1 MSQSTTATTTK
12 EQLLPLHNYP
22 HQEQPQ
28 QALSFSG
35 RWIPLPKILYATTIY
50 PFNPIHV
57 DPKKID
63 IKGKRK
69 LDSHEPNELTTHD
82 FTENHSN
89 LVLANPNQVPLDVGD
104 ECYVFEQ
111 YLPASHPI
119 DPSSIWYRGYVI
131 TISHQPSSLSNL
143 PVSQLYSSDS
153 QPFESATD
161 EDQIHPTAHLP
172 DEPQVF
178 LGIFPASHIQIREQL
193 DDSSPRSE
201 DSLAQIRAA
210 SAAHLHSIQAQQNNA
225 HVLRSFSKD
234 SGPMEPL
241 PEEDESE
248 LITTSLNQQFNSIQK
263 PNEPPE
269 NEKLSTPLPSLKS
282 GDETVSGRDEP
293 LIDEIACA
301 LREWYTLLFVHLH
314 RRRYQLFRSI
324 KLQIE
329 ALHMG
334 RRQLLAQTLSTEEAA
349 KLRRDLVNRLV
360 YGNYIQ
366 HLDIIVRHPDY
377 GALVDS
383 EVEIEAVDS
392 RSWMSI
398 IRMYVYQVKLAYL
411 SPALNSPTGAP
422 AILHLAEPSGFNAL
436 SSISANNQSK
446 LCEPNQIP
454 LNAHLPSLRNTRTGA
469 PTSVDMLGSPHA
481 TRAQNSSGSGYRPK
495 FYHMMLEI
503 KSFLASPCAE
513 GEIVELYFSLYNKSE
528 SRFLTEEYCTILNH
542 MGQPQISI
550 AAQSRHSQHTSMSY
564 VSNAGSEASPSAG
577 QNQRVNPNEL
587 ISLRTMF
594 KDISPHDVQDSI
606 FLVCR
611 LVKNGAMKTVTGQ
624 AHHHNSISQPMQE
637 APHNLS
643 VSPSG
648 YEPEFNSLRNSFD
661 MSRSDTGSGTLRQ
674 SGLFKESNGM
684 TFTNP
689 KSGTQSVRRP
699 YGCAVVELAQFSSQ
713 SNQMLLSNPNSSGMS
728 RTQASA
734 APSNVFEPPT
744 SRYTMNIFSPVSEAS
759 FPTLHED
766 IIASRTQEFFGSGN
780 LTSNGPSSNSSNNKH
795 PPPQGLGPK
804 NESIEIQ
811 MKTYYGDTNTILKE
825 NSSILSDV
833 PVTSRLG
840 FPDVVYPDD
849 SRNEIYI
856 KLWSGDFSNLNV
868 GASKIISSSGSGK
881 NIEVAAELR
890 TNTGTVLERV
900 ISRGSG
906 EPKVTRY
913 NSMVYRNNHTPT
925 WGELMKLDIS
935 SETIEICHLF
945 FTFRNRQEKSTRSNN
960 GSTQSDKPFAFS
972 YLPLFSANRT
982 FIPDGEH
989 NLILFKYDEQSAT
1002 PEVYSRVRPTF
1013 VPGQMIPEV
1022 TPALSKLLIPLKD
1035 SFVVRSFLCSTLH
1048 TQDEVLLRLMKW
1060 NTLLDDPEVL
1070 RQTLTKLK
1078 FASEVEICKFL
1089 RNIFDA
1095 LFGVLVSRANAET
1108 KEYEELVFN
1117 ALVTLLGIVSDRRF
1131 TNFKPV
1137 VDLYIDHHFSSTT
1150 ASNHLLQSF
1159 QCLLNNPT
1167 SPENAHPLRCT
1178 IKVWGYLMRFIVRSR
1193 ELQRLKELSA
1203 PSSGLMCDAV
1213 ESKFKVDIST
1223 LLGRINNLMT
1233 TDSSS
1238 IIGTQTLAVQH
1249 FPSLLTELAKVFTP
1263 LELLEKANG
1272 FCESIKV
1279 SKGKIVMW
1287 KLLLQEHIVMSP
1299 IFDQAEGRVQL
1310 VPKLTTWVKPHLGE
1324 FEDYLMF
1331 KPQDN
1336 SAVKHS
1342 ARVTWLEGI
1351 RIAVAVIAVALDKLH
1366 EVLIDP
1372 SIYNDPGSLAQE
1384 HDNIEYLLG
1393 LLPKLLESFREF
1405 ESPTNVEIVQRLGT
1419 TASVISSVPIVFPA
1433 TYPFSL
1439 LNSLPPKPNLNPSNT
1454 SNDPNNNPSV
1464 GQQNNSPPT
1473 VQNALGE
1480 IAVVMITMIMLA
1492 PTRMLKNHLELMLEV
1507 EGKVNF
1513 GKFLTKIFKA
1523 FYSILKNV
1531 SFPSNWLNINVISHK
1546 AILKLLEV
1554 VSKILQREFI
1564 PTSKIKDL
1572 QKLKEHMNLSRS
1584 GHTMEDPLESS
1595 SEQEDEGRFDSNLWS
1610 DFFVLNHGL
1619 LSSKLLIIEEYPP
1632 QKRRV
1637 IWKLAGDIR
1646 DEGSKIF
1653 RKAWESIGDFTISI
1667 GIHNHSSLSTTN
1679 HNHHNLDQT
1688 NESNVDQITSNTGK
1702 LIDHQI
1708 HINEVTRCGGY
1719 QVQFVPGFIEPLLEL
1734 CLSHHDE
1741 LRSNA
1746 VIVLYSVIVS
1756 EFNLNRDFTVIA
1768 DEIIDKLDNLLGSAP
1783 HENLTNQVDEM
1794 SRASF
1799 VGQLKVL
1806 FDQSPV
1812 INKQNQLDNKDQQDD
1827 HNLNSLK
1834 AGGGIEIELKN
1845 QVDVFLESLSQ
1856 FLDLLLSI
1864 RNLPPGDEFIDDRVI
1879 GTLKLMSFIRNI
1891 GRSGIY
1897 IHYVHKLVNFHAA
1910 HGNFVEAGLALRLH
1924 ADLHEWDLNS
1934 IVEPMPELS
1943 LPKQTVFARKE
1954 TLYFRILDFLSK
1966 GKAWESGIQICKELQ
1981 QQYEHVTF
1989 DYERLS
1995 EVLAHQSSLFLKIV
2009 KTDRYF
2015 SEYFRVAFYGQGFPP
2030 SVQNRQFV
2038 YRGYEWEKYAAFCDR
2053 MHNKHPNAQI
2063 IQSQSVST
2071 DELAYAEGQY
2081 LQITRAIAEP
2091 DRTTVVFKN
2100 PEVSSSVVSYYEH
2113 NATNTF
2119 SHSKPFNKDNVDILD
2134 TVRMWVE
2141 KTFLV
2146 CEDVFPTVLKRS
2158 EILEIRVLEISPIEN
2173 AIMITEQKTRELE
2186 SLYRRYLALTKSSD
2200 DKLNTNPLSM
2210 ALNTV
2215 VDTPA
2220 KTGIPAFRNVFLSP
2234 SYLEE
2239 HPSQQHPV
2247 QMLRKAIDHQTTVIN
2262 ASLQLHQY
2270 LCPPEMKAFHAT
2282 LHRFFLKNFAEEIGR
2297 LPLSSSLNP
2306 DLLGSRQEAPE
2317 EHQGDRTQ
2325 QQGPNEGY
2333 SISRSHSF
2341 VKRYDNNPMFGNGAY
2356 QPQKTGKPTLSLS
2369 VGGPSSGM
2377 LNPSSGQFDPQAQAI
2392 LVESSSS
2399 IQSQFQQG
2407 YNYPSSSSLNPGT
2420 SLHSVSPAAYSSGQ
2434 NGIQSN
2440 IGLSRSMTMAS
2451 SHGNP
2456 RVNSYHDGSISHMME
2471 KQTGLTVV
2479 GVGEGY
2485 EYPQAMEGINLSR
2498 TMSGPTIGPL
2508 DYQFYNGNP
2517 TGQGNQRV
2525 GGQSISGS
2533 STLVSGSAPTNG
2545 SNHGGSSGSLSGGG
2559 LGQLIRKGT
2568 GTILSSHSSR
2578 SNRASYHQSSN
2589 NNNSP
2594 SPNNN
2599 NGNPAVN
2606 NPPSPSDRRSIL
2618 GIRFGSRNK

>member
-1 MSQSTTATTTK
+1 
-12 EQLLPLHNYP
+12 
-22 HQEQPQ
+22 
-28 QALSFSG
+28 
-35 RWIPLPKILYATTIY
+35 
-50 PFNPIHV
+50 
-57 DPKKID
+57 
-63 IKGKRK
+63 
-69 LDSHEPNELTTHD
+69 
-82 FTENHSN
+82 
-89 LVLANPNQVPLDVGD
+89 
-104 ECYVFEQ
+104 
-111 YLPASHPI
+111 
-119 DPSSIWYRGYVI
+119 
-131 TISHQPSSLSNL
+131 
-143 PVSQLYSSDS
+143 
-153 QPFESATD
+153 
-161 EDQIHPTAHLP
+161 
-172 DEPQVF
+172 
-178 LGIFPASHIQIREQL
+178 
-193 DDSSPRSE
+193 
-201 DSLAQIRAA
+201 
-210 SAAHLHSIQAQQNNA
+210 
-225 HVLRSFSKD
+225 
-234 SGPMEPL
+234 MEPL
-241 PEEDESE
+241 PEEDESD
-248 LITTSLNQQFNSIQK
+248 LITTPLNQLNPSSK
-263 PNEPPE
+263 PSDRPD
-269 NEKLSTPLPSLKS
+269 NEKLSTPLPALKA

-314 RRRYQLFRSI
+314 RRRYQLFHLM

-411 SPALNSPTGAP
+411 SPALNSPTGAQ
-422 AILHLAEPSGFNAL
+422 AVLHLAEPTGSNAL
-436 SSISANNQSK
+436 ITISANNQSK

-454 LNAHLPSLRNTRTGA
+454 LNAHLPSLRNNQTNGA
-469 PTSVDMLGSPHA
+469 TSADKL
-481 TRAQNSSGSGYRPK
+481 NSSVGTRPSNSFGNGYRPK

-513 GEIVELYFSLYNKSE
+513 GEMMELYFSLYNKSE
-528 SRFLTEEYCTILNH
+528 GRFLTEEFCIILNH
-542 MGQPQISI
+542 LGLPHTSTPN
-550 AAQSRHSQHTSMSY
+550 QSRHLQRMSSSF
-564 VSNAGSEASPSAG
+564 VNNIGGGEGHPSAG
-577 QNQRVNPNEL
+577 QDQKANPNDL

-611 LVKNGAMKTVTGQ
+611 LVKNGAMKTSTGQ
-624 AHHHNSISQPMQE
+624 FNHTPSTHSIQE
-637 APHNLS
+637 ISHTANAGA
-643 VSPSG
+643 SG
-648 YEPEFNSLRNSFD
+648 YEADFNSLRNSFD
-661 MSRSDTGSGTLRQ
+661 MTSSETPTLKRQ
-674 SGLFKESNGM
+674 GLPTESNGM
-684 TFTNP
+684 TFTSP
-689 KSGTQSVRRP
+689 RSGSQSVRRP

-713 SNQMLLSNPNSSGMS
+713 SSQMLLGNTPNSSGMS
-728 RTQASA
+728 RFSTQTATA
-734 APSNVFEPPT
+734 TARSNVFEPPI

-766 IIASRTQEFFGSGN
+766 IIASRTKEFFGSGS
-780 LTSNGPSSNSSNNKH
+780 LASAGPTTSSNSAKNLQS
-795 PPPQGLGPK
+795 PQIPGPK

-811 MKTYYGDTNTILKE
+811 MRTYYGDTGTILKE
-825 NSSILSDV
+825 NSSMLSDV

-856 KLWSGDFSNLNV
+856 KLWSGDFSNFSV
-868 GASKIISSSGSGK
+868 GPSKIISSGSSK
-881 NIEVAAELR
+881 NIEVTAELR
-890 TNTGTVLERV
+890 TNTGHVVERV

-913 NSMVYRNNHTPT
+913 NSMVYRNNQTPT

-945 FTFRNRQEKSTRSNN
+945 FTFRNRQEKTHRNSI
-960 GSTQSDKPFAFS
+960 GQAPSDKPFAFT

-989 NLILFKYDEQSAT
+989 SLVLFKYDEQSAM
-1002 PEVYSRVRPTF
+1002 PEVYCRVRSTH
-1013 VPGQMIPEV
+1013 VPGQAIPEI

-1035 SFVVRSFLCSTLH
+1035 NFVVRSFLCSTLH

-1060 NTLLDDPEVL
+1060 HTLLDDPDAL

-1095 LFGVLVSRANAET
+1095 LFGVLVSRANADT

-1117 ALVTLLGIVSDRRF
+1117 ALVTLLGIVFDRRF

-1137 VDLYIDHHFSSTT
+1137 VDLYIDHHFSSTA
-1150 ASNHLLQSF
+1150 ASTHLLQSF
-1159 QCLLNNPT
+1159 QSLLNNPT
-1167 SPENAHPLRCT
+1167 SPENAHPLRCS

-1193 ELQRLKELSA
+1193 ELQRIKELNA
-1203 PSSGLMCDAV
+1203 PSSGLMNDAV

-1223 LLGRINNLMT
+1223 LLTRINNLMT

-1249 FPSLLTELAKVFTP
+1249 FASLLTELAKVFSP
-1263 LELLEKANG
+1263 LELLEKANA

-1279 SKGKIVMW
+1279 TKGKIVMW

-1299 IFDQAEGRVQL
+1299 IFDHAEGRLQL

-1331 KPQDN
+1331 KTQDN
-1336 SAVKHS
+1336 DVVKHS

-1372 SIYNDPGSLAQE
+1372 AICNNPGSLTQE

-1405 ESPTNVEIVQRLGT
+1405 ESPANLEIVQRLGT

-1439 LNSLPPKPNLNPSNT
+1439 LNSLPPKPNLHLNIPTTNP
-1454 SNDPNNNPSV
+1454 NDPNNNSYG
-1464 GQQNNSPPT
+1464 GQQSSPPT

-1507 EGKVNF
+1507 EGKTNF
-1513 GKFLTKIFKA
+1513 GKFLSKTFKA

-1564 PTSKIKDL
+1564 PPTTR
-1572 QKLKEHMNLSRS
+1572 QQHGQAKEEMNLKRA
-1584 GHTMEDPLESS
+1584 GQLKDEPTN
-1595 SEQEDEGRFDSNLWS
+1595 SEEERFDSNLWS

-1653 RKAWESIGDFTISI
+1653 RTAWESIGDFTISI
-1667 GIHNHSSLSTTN
+1667 GTDNHLQSDPAPNRKSFLN
-1679 HNHHNLDQT
+1679 QN
-1688 NESNVDQITSNTGK
+1688 SNPNDEQPQPQPQVSQ
-1702 LIDHQI
+1702 
-1708 HINEVTRCGGY
+1708 VTRCGGY

-1756 EFNLNRDFTVIA
+1756 EFHLNRDFTVIA
-1768 DEIIDKLDNLLGSAP
+1768 DEIIDKLDNLLGSSQ
-1783 HENLTNQVDEM
+1783 EETLTNQVDEM

-1799 VGQLKVL
+1799 VGQLKIL
-1806 FDQSPV
+1806 FDQSPIV
-1812 INKQNQLDNKDQQDD
+1812 EGLSDNQQRGIEPE
-1827 HNLNSLK
+1827 LK
-1834 AGGGIEIELKN
+1834 AQI
-1845 QVDVFLESLSQ
+1845 DVFLESLSQ

-1924 ADLHEWDLNS
+1924 ADLHEWDLNL
-1934 IVEPMPELS
+1934 IVEAMPELS
-1943 LPKQTVFARKE
+1943 LPKQTAFARKE
-1954 TLYFRILDFLSK
+1954 TLYFRIIEFLSK

-1981 QQYEHVTF
+1981 EQYEHVSF

-1995 EVLAHQSSLFLKIV
+1995 EVLAHQSSLYLKIV

-2030 SVQNRQFV
+2030 RVQNRQFV

-2063 IQSQSVST
+2063 IQSDSISA
-2071 DELAYAEGQY
+2071 DDLAYAEGQY
-2081 LQITRAIAEP
+2081 LQITRVIAEP
-2091 DRTTVVFKN
+2091 DRTTIVFKN

-2119 SHSKPFNKDNVDILD
+2119 SYSKPFNKDNVDNSD

-2186 SLYRRYLALTKSSD
+2186 SLRRRYLALTKTSHA
-2200 DKLNTNPLSM
+2200 KLNTNPLSM
-2210 ALNTV
+2210 ALNSI

-2220 KTGIPAFRNVFLSP
+2220 KTGIPAFRNAFLNP
-2234 SYLEE
+2234 AYLEE
-2239 HPSQQHPV
+2239 HPNQHHPV
-2247 QMLRKAIDHQTTVIN
+2247 QMLRQAIDHQTTVIN

-2282 LHRFFLKNFAEEIGR
+2282 LHKFFVKNFAEEIGR
-2297 LPLSSSLNP
+2297 LPLPTSLNSELFGDEGEETELTP
-2306 DLLGSRQEAPE
+2306 GGHLRKPE
-2317 EHQGDRTQ
+2317 QNGGH
-2325 QQGPNEGY
+2325 
-2333 SISRSHSF
+2333 SISRNNS
-2341 VKRYDNNPMFGNGAY
+2341 VARRYDSLTGNGSY
-2356 QPQKTGKPTLSLS
+2356 QLDKRPSQSLFRYQLDKRPSLSLS
-2369 VGGPSSGM
+2369 LGGHMSLLPNSF
-2377 LNPSSGQFDPQAQAI
+2377 GQYDSQAPPMTTGGT
-2392 LVESSSS
+2392 SSS
-2399 IQSQFQQG
+2399 IQSQSQQG
-2407 YNYPSSSSLNPGT
+2407 YNLPPSSSSMNPSS
-2420 SLHSVSPAAYSSGQ
+2420 SLHSAPPFG
-2434 NGIQSN
+2434 
-2440 IGLSRSMTMAS
+2440 
-2451 SHGNP
+2451 HPGNYKEGT
-2456 RVNSYHDGSISHMME
+2456 SQGMD
-2471 KQTGLTVV
+2471 KQLGFTV
-2479 GVGEGY
+2479 G
-2485 EYPQAMEGINLSR
+2485 AMEGVGGGYKNQQMDETYLAR
-2498 TMSGPTIGPL
+2498 TMSGPEYGS
-2508 DYQFYNGNP
+2508 
-2517 TGQGNQRV
+2517 
-2525 GGQSISGS
+2525 QSSSEAATVNRLGDFSLNGS
-2533 STLVSGSAPTNG
+2533 SSLSSGPVGHTVSQNG
-2545 SNHGGSSGSLSGGG
+2545 SG
-2559 LGQLIRKGT
+2559 LGKLIRKGT
-2568 GTILSSHSSR
+2568 GTILSHSSSSSR
-2578 SNRASYHQSSN
+2578 NSYL
-2589 NNNSP
+2589 
-2594 SPNNN
+2594 N
-2599 NGNPAVN
+2599 NGN
-2606 NPPSPSDRRSIL
+2606 NPVSSDHNISGSADRRSIL
-2618 GIRFGSRNK
+2618 GIRFGSRQK

>member
-1 MSQSTTATTTK
+1 MSQD
-12 EQLLPLHNYP
+12 QQQQLLLPLPLPPPLNNNYP
-22 HQEQPQ
+22 NQEHSEQQQP
-28 QALSFSG
+28 LSFSG
-35 RWIPLPKILYATTIY
+35 RWIPLPKILYGTTIY
-50 PFNPIHV
+50 PFNPIQI
-57 DPKKID
+57 DPRKVD
-63 IKGKRK
+63 IKGKGK
-69 LDSHEPNELTTHD
+69 QPTEEPSQDNLP
-82 FTENHSN
+82 N
-89 LVLANPNQVPLDVGD
+89 LVPANPNQVPLDVGD

-119 DPSSIWYRGYVI
+119 DPSSIWYRGYVV

-143 PVSQLYSSDS
+143 PVSQLNRADS
-153 QPFESATD
+153 QPFESTTNNTD
-161 EDQIHPTAHLP
+161 HFHSPAHLP

-178 LGIFPASHIQIREQL
+178 LGIFPASHLQIREHL
-193 DDSSPRSE
+193 DDSSHRS
-201 DSLAQIRAA
+201 DRSLAQIRAA
-210 SAAHLHSIQAQQNNA
+210 SAAHLHSIQGQSNNSNNA
-225 HVLRSFSKD
+225 HLLRSFSKD

-241 PEEDESE
+241 PEEDESD
-248 LITTSLNQQFNSIQK
+248 LITTPLNQHPSQK
-263 PNEPPE
+263 ANEPPDH
-269 NEKLSTPLPSLKS
+269 EKLSTPLPSLKA

-314 RRRYQLFRSI
+314 RRRYQLFHLM

-411 SPALNSPTGAP
+411 SPALNSPTGAQ
-422 AILHLAEPSGFNAL
+422 AILHLAEPSGSNAL

-454 LNAHLPSLRNTRTGA
+454 LNAHLPSLRNTRSNG
-469 PTSVDMLGSPHA
+469 PTSVDMLTSPHG
-481 TRAQNSSGSGYRPK
+481 TRAQNCSGSGYRPK

-503 KSFLASPCAE
+503 KSFLASPCVE
-513 GEIVELYFSLYNKSE
+513 GEMMELYFSLYNKSE
-528 SRFLTEEYCTILNH
+528 SRFLTEEFCIILNH
-542 MGQPQISI
+542 MGLPQNSNPV
-550 AAQSRHSQHTSMSY
+550 QSRHLQHMSTSY
-564 VSNAGSEASPSAG
+564 TSNPGGESHLGVG
-577 QNQRVNPNEL
+577 QDQKANPNEL

-611 LVKNGAMKTVTGQ
+611 LVKNGAMKTAAGHSNHTATIQ
-624 AHHHNSISQPMQE
+624 TMQE
-637 APHNLS
+637 TSHTLS

-648 YEPEFNSLRNSFD
+648 YEPDFNSLRNSFD
-661 MSRSDTGSGTLRQ
+661 VTSSDAPTLRQ
-674 SGLFKESNGM
+674 IGQPREAHGM
-684 TFTNP
+684 TFTSL
-689 KSGTQSVRRP
+689 KSGSQSVRRP

-713 SNQMLLSNPNSSGMS
+713 SSQMLFGNTPNSAGMS
-728 RTQASA
+728 RLTSQTTAT
-734 APSNVFEPPT
+734 PSNVFEPPT

-766 IIASRTQEFFGSGN
+766 IIASRTKEFFGSGN
-780 LTSNGPSSNSSNNKH
+780 LTSNGPGHNTSSNKNH
-795 PPPQGLGPK
+795 QPPQGLGPK
-804 NESIEIQ
+804 NEAIEIQ

-825 NSSILSDV
+825 NSSMLSDV

-856 KLWSGDFSNLNV
+856 KLWSGDFSNLSV
-868 GASKIISSSGSGK
+868 GASKMISASGSGK

-890 TNTGTVLERV
+890 TNTGQLLERM

-913 NSMVYRNNHTPT
+913 NSMVYRNNQTPT

-945 FTFRNRQEKSTRSNN
+945 FTFRNRQEKSTRNNN
-960 GSTQSDKPFAFS
+960 GQTQMDKPFAFA
-972 YLPLFSANRT
+972 YLPLFSSNRT

-989 NLILFKYDEQSAT
+989 SLILFKYDEQSAM
-1002 PEVYSRVRPTF
+1002 PEVYCRVRPT
-1013 VPGQMIPEV
+1013 VIPGQAMPEI

-1035 SFVVRSFLCSTLH
+1035 SFIVRSFLCSTLH

-1060 NTLLDDPEVL
+1060 NTLLDDPDGL

-1150 ASNHLLQSF
+1150 ASTHLLQSF
-1159 QCLLNNPT
+1159 QNLLINPT
-1167 SPENAHPLRCT
+1167 SPENAHPLRCS

-1193 ELQRLKELSA
+1193 ELQRIKELNA

-1249 FPSLLTELAKVFTP
+1249 FASLMTELAKVFTP
-1263 LELLEKANG
+1263 LELLEKANA

-1279 SKGKIVMW
+1279 TKGKIVMW

-1299 IFDQAEGRVQL
+1299 IFDQADGRLQL

-1336 SAVKHS
+1336 DVIKHS

-1372 SIYNDPGSLAQE
+1372 AVCNDPGSLAQE

-1405 ESPTNVEIVQRLGT
+1405 ESPANVEIVQRLGT

-1439 LNSLPPKPNLNPSNT
+1439 LNSLPPKPNLNPSN
-1454 SNDPNNNPSV
+1454 SMSNPNDPNNNPSV
-1464 GQQNNSPPT
+1464 GQQNNPPT

-1492 PTRMLKNHLELMLEV
+1492 PSQMLKNHLELMLEV
-1507 EGKVNF
+1507 EGKINF
-1513 GKFLTKIFKA
+1513 GKFLSKIFKA
-1523 FYSILKNV
+1523 FYSILKNA

-1564 PTSKIKDL
+1564 PTTANEHDQSKE
-1572 QKLKEHMNLSRS
+1572 QMNLKRAGHVREEPS
-1584 GHTMEDPLESS
+1584 G
-1595 SEQEDEGRFDSNLWS
+1595 SEEEERFDSNLWS

-1653 RKAWESIGDFTISI
+1653 RAAWESIGDFSITIGS
-1667 GIHNHSSLSTTN
+1667 HNPADNSPNQDSQDNPDLNKEDT
-1679 HNHHNLDQT
+1679 DQL
-1688 NESNVDQITSNTGK
+1688 TGPQ
-1702 LIDHQI
+1702 HQ
-1708 HINEVTRCGGY
+1708 INEVTRCGGY

-1768 DEIIDKLDNLLGSAP
+1768 DEIIDKLDNLLGSSP
-1783 HENLTNQVDEM
+1783 NENLSNQMDEM

-1799 VGQLKVL
+1799 VGQLRAL
-1806 FDQSPV
+1806 FDHSP
-1812 INKQNQLDNKDQQDD
+1812 IIDRQEDPGQQGQQ
-1827 HNLNSLK
+1827 
-1834 AGGGIEIELKN
+1834 AGIEQALKT
-1845 QVDVFLESLSQ
+1845 QIDLFLDSLTQ

-1934 IVEPMPELS
+1934 IVDAMPGLS

-1954 TLYFRILDFLSK
+1954 ALYFRILDFLSK

-1981 QQYEHVTF
+1981 EQYEHVSF

-2063 IQSQSVST
+2063 IQSDAIST

-2081 LQITRAIAEP
+2081 LQITRVVAEP

-2119 SHSKPFNKDNVDILD
+2119 SHSKPFNKDNVDPSD

-2186 SLYRRYLALTKSSD
+2186 SLHRRYLALTKTSD
-2200 DKLNTNPLSM
+2200 AKLNTNPLSM
-2210 ALNTV
+2210 ALNSI

-2220 KTGIPAFRNVFLSP
+2220 KTGIPAFRNVFLTP
-2234 SYLEE
+2234 NYLEE
-2239 HPSQQHPV
+2239 HPQQVHPV
-2247 QMLRKAIDHQTTVIN
+2247 QMLRQAIDHQTTVIN

-2282 LHRFFLKNFAEEIGR
+2282 LHKFFVKNFAEEIGR
-2297 LPLSSSLNP
+2297 LPLSSSLNAELFGAQP
-2306 DLLGSRQEAPE
+2306 EGSEDTQADL
-2317 EHQGDRTQ
+2317 TQ
-2325 QQGPNEGY
+2325 QPGRHDAYSLSRGNSFATGY
-2333 SISRSHSF
+2333 
-2341 VKRYDNNPMFGNGAY
+2341 DGNPMVNNGVY
-2356 QPQKTGKPTLSLS
+2356 QPNGPARPSLSLS
-2369 VGGPSSGM
+2369 LGGLSPPIT
-2377 LNPSSGQFDPQAQAI
+2377 NPYGQHDSHAQPLIIGA
-2392 LVESSSS
+2392 SPS
-2399 IQSQFQQG
+2399 IQTQFQQG
-2407 YNYPSSSSLNPGT
+2407 YNFPSSSSSLNP
-2420 SLHSVSPAAYSSGQ
+2420 SLSFNTMSGGQSSV
-2434 NGIQSN
+2434 
-2440 IGLSRSMTMAS
+2440 GLSRSMTMTS
-2451 SHGNP
+2451 SHQNPTGN
-2456 RVNSYHDGSISHMME
+2456 YHEGQVMD
-2471 KQTGLTVV
+2471 KQSVMTV
-2479 GVGEGY
+2479 GGGGGEGY
-2485 EYPQAMEGINLSR
+2485 EFPGQQMEGANLVR
-2498 TMSGPTIGPL
+2498 TMSGPSSGFAESV
-2508 DYQFYNGNP
+2508 YQSFNTSVHGN
-2517 TGQGNQRV
+2517 NRV
-2525 GGQSISGS
+2525 GDLSTSGS
-2533 STLVSGSAPTNG
+2533 STLVSGSGPTN
-2545 SNHGGSSGSLSGGG
+2545 SGPGINQNPSGFGK
-2559 LGQLIRKGT
+2559 LIRKGT
-2568 GTILSSHSSR
+2568 GTILSHNSGSSR
-2578 SNRASYHQSSN
+2578 GSFQQNSSSISNQN
-2589 NNNSP
+2589 L
-2594 SPNNN
+2594 
-2599 NGNPAVN
+2599 AVN
-2606 NPPSPSDRRSIL
+2606 QNPPSDRRSIL
-2618 GIRFGSRNK
+2618 GIRFGSRHK

>member
-1 MSQSTTATTTK
+1 MQPTD
-12 EQLLPLHNYP
+12 QLLPPQTTNS
-22 HQEQPQ
+22 HQNEQQ
-28 QALSFSG
+28 QQQPLSFSG
-35 RWIPLPKILYATTIY
+35 RWVPLQKILYGTTIY
-50 PFNPIHV
+50 PFSPIHI
-57 DPKKID
+57 DPRKID
-63 IKGKRK
+63 IKGKGK
-69 LDSHEPNELTTHD
+69 LLLQDTDQHPSLIP
-82 FTENHSN
+82 
-89 LVLANPNQVPLDVGD
+89 ANPNQVPLDVGD

-111 YLPASHPI
+111 YLPASHPV
-119 DPSSIWYRGYVI
+119 DPSSIWYRGY
-131 TISHQPSSLSNL
+131 
-143 PVSQLYSSDS
+143 
-153 QPFESATD
+153 PFESLNPD
-161 EDQIHPTAHLP
+161 DQIHSPAHLP

-178 LGIFPASHIQIREQL
+178 LGIFPASHLQIREHL
-193 DDSSPRSE
+193 DDSSQRS
-201 DSLAQIRAA
+201 DSSLAQIRAA
-210 SAAHLHSIQAQQNNA
+210 SAAHQT
-225 HVLRSFSKD
+225 FSKD

-241 PEEDESE
+241 PEEDESD
-248 LITTSLNQQFNSIQK
+248 LITTPLNPHQSAK
-263 PNEPPE
+263 PNETP
-269 NEKLSTPLPSLKS
+269 NDQKLSTPLPSLKA

-314 RRRYQLFRSI
+314 RRRYQLFHLM

-366 HLDIIVRHPDY
+366 RLDIIVRHPDY

-411 SPALNSPTGAP
+411 SPALNSPTGAQ
-422 AILHLAEPSGFNAL
+422 AILHLAEPTGSNAL
-436 SSISANNQSK
+436 SNISPNNHSK

-454 LNAHLPSLRNTRTGA
+454 LNAHLPSLRNTRSNPA
-469 PTSVDMLGSPHA
+469 ASVDMLSSPHA
-481 TRAQNSSGSGYRPK
+481 TRTQNASGTGYRPK
-495 FYHMMLEI
+495 FYHMMMEV
-503 KSFLASPCAE
+503 KSFFASPCVE
-513 GEIVELYFSLYNKSE
+513 GEMMELYFSLYNKSE
-528 SRFLTEEYCTILNH
+528 SRFLTEEFCIILNH
-542 MGQPQISI
+542 MGLPHNPTLT
-550 AAQSRHSQHTSMSY
+550 QSRHLQHMSY
-564 VSNAGSEASPSAG
+564 TSNAGGEAHPGVVG
-577 QNQRVNPNEL
+577 QDQKACNPNEL

-611 LVKNGAMKTVTGQ
+611 LVKNGAMKTLTGQ
-624 AHHHNSISQPMQE
+624 SNNHTTTITNMQD
-637 APHNLS
+637 PSHTLS
-643 VSPSG
+643 ATPSG
-648 YEPEFNSLRNSFD
+648 YEPDFNSLRNSFD
-661 MSRSDTGSGTLRQ
+661 LASSDAPTLRQ
-674 SGLFKESNGM
+674 HALPKESNGM
-684 TFTNP
+684 TFTSL
-689 KSGTQSVRRP
+689 KSGSQSLRRP

-713 SNQMLLSNPNSSGMS
+713 SSQMLLNNTSNQAGMS
-728 RTQASA
+728 RLSTNTTTT

-766 IIASRTQEFFGSGN
+766 IIASRTKEFFGSGN
-780 LTSNGPSSNSSNNKH
+780 LTSTGPGNSTHNGKHHHHQPPSGSM
-795 PPPQGLGPK
+795 GPK
-804 NESIEIQ
+804 NESIDIQ

-825 NSSILSDV
+825 NSSALSDV

-856 KLWSGDFSNLNV
+856 KLWSGDFSNLSV
-868 GASKIISSSGSGK
+868 GASKMISASGSGK

-890 TNTGTVLERV
+890 TNTGQLLERV

-913 NSMVYRNNHTPT
+913 NSMVYRNNQTPT

-935 SETIEICHLF
+935 SETIASCHLF
-945 FTFRNRQEKSTRSNN
+945 FTFRNRQEKSTRNNN
-960 GSTQSDKPFAFS
+960 GHAQADKPFAFA
-972 YLPLFSANRT
+972 YLPLFSPNRT

-989 NLILFKYDEQSAT
+989 SLILFKYDDQSAM
-1002 PEVYSRVRPTF
+1002 PEVYCRVRPTI
-1013 VPGQMIPEV
+1013 VPGQTIPEI

-1060 NTLLDDPEVL
+1060 NTLLDDPDGL

-1150 ASNHLLQSF
+1150 ASTHLLQSF
-1159 QCLLNNPT
+1159 QNLLANPT
-1167 SPENAHPLRCT
+1167 SPDNAHPLRCS

-1193 ELQRLKELSA
+1193 ELQRIKELNA

-1249 FPSLLTELAKVFTP
+1249 FASLMTELAKVFSP

-1299 IFDQAEGRVQL
+1299 IFDQAEGRLQL

-1331 KPQDN
+1331 KPTDN
-1336 SAVKHS
+1336 EVVKHS

-1351 RIAVAVIAVALDKLH
+1351 RIAVAVVAVALDKLH

-1372 SIYNDPGSLAQE
+1372 AVCNDHGALAQE

-1405 ESPTNVEIVQRLGT
+1405 ENPANVETVQRLGT

-1439 LNSLPPKPNLNPSNT
+1439 LNALPPKPNLHPPVSPT
-1454 SNDPNNNPSV
+1454 DPNNSNNNANPSL
-1464 GQQNNSPPT
+1464 GHQQNNPPT

-1492 PTRMLKNHLELMLEV
+1492 PPRMLKNHLELMLEV
-1507 EGKVNF
+1507 EGKANF
-1513 GKFLTKIFKA
+1513 GKFLSKTFKA
-1523 FYSILKNV
+1523 FYSILKHV
-1531 SFPSNWLNINVISHK
+1531 AFPSNWLNINVVSHK
-1546 AILKLLEV
+1546 AILKLLDV

-1564 PTSKIKDL
+1564 PAMQT
-1572 QKLKEHMNLSRS
+1572 
-1584 GHTMEDPLESS
+1584 ESTRAGGGG
-1595 SEQEDEGRFDSNLWS
+1595 QEGQEEGEEEERFDSNLWS

-1653 RKAWESIGDFTISI
+1653 RAAWEAIGDFEIRI
-1667 GIHNHSSLSTTN
+1667 QAGPSSEDGHEREDGDEGRDGGQRKDGQRGADGQEKDDGTDKAQL
-1679 HNHHNLDQT
+1679 
-1688 NESNVDQITSNTGK
+1688 QIR
-1702 LIDHQI
+1702 
-1708 HINEVTRCGGY
+1708 EVTRCGGY

-1741 LRSNA
+1741 LRGNA

-1768 DEIIDKLDNLLGSAP
+1768 DEIIDKLDTLLGSSP
-1783 HENLTNQVDEM
+1783 SEPLSSPVDET

-1799 VGQLKVL
+1799 VGQLRAL
-1806 FDQSPV
+1806 FDHSPV
-1812 INKQNQLDNKDQQDD
+1812 VPKDS
-1827 HNLNSLK
+1827 NTSAN
-1834 AGGGIEIELKN
+1834 GTRGIEPELKK
-1845 QVDVFLESLSQ
+1845 QIDLFLDSLAQ

-1924 ADLHEWDLNS
+1924 ADLHDWDLNS
-1934 IVEPMPELS
+1934 IVDAVPELS

-1954 TLYFRILDFLSK
+1954 TLYFRILEFLSK

-1981 QQYEHVTF
+1981 EQYEHVSF

-2063 IQSQSVST
+2063 IQSQAVST

-2081 LQITRAIAEP
+2081 LQITRVVAEP

-2119 SHSKPFNKDNVDILD
+2119 SHSKPFDKDNVDPAD
-2134 TVRMWVE
+2134 AVRMWVE

-2173 AIMITEQKTRELE
+2173 AIMITEQKTRDLE
-2186 SLYRRYLALTKSSD
+2186 SLHRRYLALTKTSEA
-2200 DKLNTNPLSM
+2200 KLNTNPLSM
-2210 ALNTV
+2210 ALNSI

-2239 HPSQQHPV
+2239 HPNQYHPV
-2247 QMLRKAIDHQTTVIN
+2247 QMLRQAIDHQTTVIN

-2270 LCPPEMKAFHAT
+2270 LCPPEMKGFHAT
-2282 LHRFFLKNFAEEIGR
+2282 LHKFFVKNFAEEIGR
-2297 LPLSSSLNP
+2297 LPLTSSLSAE
-2306 DLLGSRQEAPE
+2306 LLGAQAE
-2317 EHQGDRTQ
+2317 ESEGTQGDHTQ
-2325 QQGPNEGY
+2325 KPGRHDAY
-2333 SISRSHSF
+2333 SLSRGNSF
-2341 VKRYDNNPMFGNGAY
+2341 VRRNDSNGNY
-2356 QPQKTGKPTLSLS
+2356 QPHKPSRPSLSLS
-2369 VGGPSSGM
+2369 LGGLPSQ
-2377 LNPSSGQFDPQAQAI
+2377 NAYGQYDSHAQPNIIGA
-2392 LVESSSS
+2392 SPS

-2407 YNYPSSSSLNPGT
+2407 YNFPSSGSLNPSSSFNT
-2420 SLHSVSPAAYSSGQ
+2420 MSG
-2434 NGIQSN
+2434 GGQSN
-2440 IGLSRSMTMAS
+2440 VGLSRSMTMTS
-2451 SHGNP
+2451 SHQNP
-2456 RVNSYHDGSISHMME
+2456 TGAYNESAMME
-2471 KQTGLTVV
+2471 KQASGMTV
-2479 GVGEGY
+2479 GGGGGGEGY
-2485 EYPQAMEGINLSR
+2485 EYPGQMDGSSLVR
-2498 TMSGPTIGPL
+2498 TMSGPLLGLSDPV
-2508 DYQFYNGNP
+2508 YQPFSP
-2517 TGQGNQRV
+2517 PSIH
-2525 GGQSISGS
+2525 GGVSRLGGDLSASGS
-2533 STLVSGSAPTNG
+2533 STLVSAQYAPAAQNG
-2545 SNHGGSSGSLSGGG
+2545 SG
-2559 LGQLIRKGT
+2559 LGKLIRKGT
-2568 GTILSSHSSR
+2568 GTILTNNSGSSR
-2578 SNRASYHQSSN
+2578 TSSSLN
-2589 NNNSP
+2589 LN
-2594 SPNNN
+2594 PNPN
-2599 NGNPAVN
+2599 ALAL
-2606 NPPSPSDRRSIL
+2606 NPPAPPPTSSDRRSIL
-2618 GIRFGSRNK
+2618 GIRFGSRHK